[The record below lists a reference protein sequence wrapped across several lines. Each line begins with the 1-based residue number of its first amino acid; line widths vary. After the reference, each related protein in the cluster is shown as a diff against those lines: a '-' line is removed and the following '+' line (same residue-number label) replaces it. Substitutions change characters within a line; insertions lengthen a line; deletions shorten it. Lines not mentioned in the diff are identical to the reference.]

1 MTGRHRWTPPQEL
14 FLEIEVDN
22 KPILVDP
29 ANVNNRVKEGA
40 WQQVTQDVNKTFG
53 LTLTR
58 QQVRKKYN
66 EIKLKKK
73 AKVTKAV
80 EKGKMADGRL
90 VAASMGQFKKYGRDT
105 SGEPP
110 MFPPPQDVPDEETE
124 TDTEYGDNYLLHKTP
139 SRMKVMEPRQ
149 RKSIFAFASSEGIEK
164 DYEEKNNKEKTNDDS
179 DEEPSMQRDGDTT
192 DSSTDNIP
200 PKK

>member
-1 MTGRHRWTPPQEL
+1 MTGRHLWTPPQEL

-29 ANVNNRVKEGA
+29 VNVNNRVKEGA
-40 WQQVTQDVNKTFG
+40 WEQVTQDVNKTFG

-90 VAASMGQFKKYGRDT
+90 VAASMGQFNKYGK
-105 SGEPP
+105 GIGGGPP

-149 RKSIFAFASSEGIEK
+149 WNQFLPLLQMKG
-164 DYEEKNNKEKTNDDS
+164 
-179 DEEPSMQRDGDTT
+179 
-192 DSSTDNIP
+192 
-200 PKK
+200 

>member
-1 MTGRHRWTPPQEL
+1 MTGRHRWTLPQEL

-80 EKGKMADGRL
+80 EKGKMANGRL
-90 VAASMGQFKKYGRDT
+90 VAASKGQFKKYGKGT
-105 SGEPP
+105 GGGPP

-124 TDTEYGDNYLLHKTP
+124 TDTDYGDNYLLHKTP

-149 RKSIFAFASSEGIEK
+149 RK
-164 DYEEKNNKEKTNDDS
+164 
-179 DEEPSMQRDGDTT
+179 
-192 DSSTDNIP
+192 
-200 PKK
+200 

>member
-1 MTGRHRWTPPQEL
+1 MTGRHCWTPPQKM

-40 WQQVTQDVNKTFG
+40 WQQVTQDVNNTFG

-58 QQVRKKYN
+58 KQVRKKYN

-90 VAASMGQFKKYGRDT
+90 VAAYMGQFKKYGKGT
-105 SGEPP
+105 GGGPP
-110 MFPPPQDVPDEETE
+110 MFHPHQYVPDEET
-124 TDTEYGDNYLLHKTP
+124 
-139 SRMKVMEPRQ
+139 
-149 RKSIFAFASSEGIEK
+149 
-164 DYEEKNNKEKTNDDS
+164 
-179 DEEPSMQRDGDTT
+179 
-192 DSSTDNIP
+192 
-200 PKK
+200 

>member
-53 LTLTR
+53 LTLTH

-66 EIKLKKK
+66 EIKLKNR
-73 AKVTKAV
+73 AKVTKSV
-80 EKGKMADGRL
+80 EK
-90 VAASMGQFKKYGRDT
+90 
-105 SGEPP
+105 
-110 MFPPPQDVPDEETE
+110 
-124 TDTEYGDNYLLHKTP
+124 
-139 SRMKVMEPRQ
+139 
-149 RKSIFAFASSEGIEK
+149 
-164 DYEEKNNKEKTNDDS
+164 
-179 DEEPSMQRDGDTT
+179 
-192 DSSTDNIP
+192 
-200 PKK
+200 